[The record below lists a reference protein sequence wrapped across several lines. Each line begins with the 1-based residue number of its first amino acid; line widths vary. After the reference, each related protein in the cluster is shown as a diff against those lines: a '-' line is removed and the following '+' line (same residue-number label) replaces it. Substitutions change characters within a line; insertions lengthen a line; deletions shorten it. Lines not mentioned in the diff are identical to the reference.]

1 MGVNALAY
9 VTFDMADPAY
19 WRNLYTRVLGMQ
31 LIERADGVIDVRC
44 DEMHHRIT
52 LYPTG
57 TDALRTVGWQLP
69 NAEALDDLVAR
80 LRARGLD
87 VTEGSAEL
95 CAERRVYRLYR
106 FREPFLDVETE
117 LVLGQHSDRY
127 AFVATRGIAGYR
139 TGPLGL
145 GHVVFHTHDVEGAVA
160 FYREVMGFGLSDYMG
175 WADAAAVFL
184 HCNPRHHTLA
194 IMNLCMGRKSGHF
207 NHIMFEALDYD
218 DIGYAYDVA
227 RDDRHPLIMDL
238 GKHTNDHVHSFY
250 IRTPGDYGV
259 EYGWGGR
266 LVGPDWQVCFYDQPM
281 LYGHRTT
288 TS

>member
-19 WRNLYTRVLGMQ
+19 WRDLYTKIFGMQ
-31 LIERADGVIDVRC
+31 LIERDGGVIDVRC
-44 DEMHHRIT
+44 DEMHHRVT

-57 TDALRTVGWQLP
+57 TDKLRSVGWQLP
-69 NAEALDDLVAR
+69 TAEALGALVEK
-80 LRARGLD
+80 LRAMGLE
-87 VTEGSAEL
+87 VTEGSRAL
-95 CAERRVYRLYR
+95 CDERRVHKLFR
-106 FREPFLDVETE
+106 FHEPFLNLETE
-117 LVLGQHSDRY
+117 LIVGQYSDRY
-127 AFVATRGIAGYR
+127 AFVPTRGITGYR

-175 WADAAAVFL
+175 WADAEAVFL
-184 HCNPRHHTLA
+184 HCNERHHTLA
-194 IMNLCMGRKSGHF
+194 IMNLCMGRTSGHF
-207 NHIMFEALDYD
+207 NHVMFEAQEYD
-218 DIGYAYDVA
+218 DIGYAYDIA
-227 RDDRHPLIMDL
+227 RDDKHPLIMDL

-266 LVGPDWQVCFYDQPM
+266 LIGPDWQVRFYDQPM
-281 LYGHRTT
+281 LYGHRM
-288 TS
+288 SA